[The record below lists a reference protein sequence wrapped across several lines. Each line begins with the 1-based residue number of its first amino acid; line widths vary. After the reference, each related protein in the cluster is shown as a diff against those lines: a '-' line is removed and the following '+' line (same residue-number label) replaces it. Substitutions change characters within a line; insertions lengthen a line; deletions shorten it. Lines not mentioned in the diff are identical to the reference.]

1 MLKAHLAVAKAIR
14 PGVPA
19 EEIDRTARRII
30 TDAGYG
36 AYFTHR
42 VGHGIGLDVHEDPY
56 MVETKELLVPGNVF
70 SDEPGIYLPGGS
82 ASRIET

>member
-1 MLKAHLAVAKAIR
+1 MRWLR
-14 PGVPA
+14 PSGPGVPA

-56 MVETKELLVPGNVF
+56 MVEGNKELLVPGNVF
-70 SDEPGIYLPGGS
+70 SDEPGSTCPGGS
-82 ASRIET
+82 ASASKT